1 MIEQKKK
8 NKNKKEGEKKETNH
22 VPLKPIKFNFDSKP
36 RTFHNADF
44 PRRNGLQLK
53 TVSLD
58 RKFETLTFYG
68 GNQS

>member
-1 MIEQKKK
+1 MIEQKK
-8 NKNKKEGEKKETNH
+8 KNKKEGEKKETNH

-44 PRRNGLQLK
+44 PKRNGLQLK

>member
-1 MIEQKKK
+1 MIEQKK

-44 PRRNGLQLK
+44 PKRNGLQLK

>member
-1 MIEQKKK
+1 MIEQKK
-8 NKNKKEGEKKETNH
+8 KNKKEGEKKETNH